1 MKVKAVVERFEGD
14 KSVILLGGREKQLVV
29 ARRELPPGTKEGQRL
44 KVNIENGVLVAAE
57 LDEEET
63 ATAKRRIAAKL
74 AALRR
79 QDGH

>member
-1 MKVKAVVERFEGD
+1 MKVKAVVDRLEGD
-14 KSVILLGGREKQLVV
+14 KAIVLLGGREKQLVV
-29 ARRELPPGTKEGQRL
+29 ARDRLPPGAKEGQWL
-44 KVNIENGVLVAAE
+44 KVKIENGVLVAAE